1 MGQPRSNHNTITPDF
16 TRANMAPI
24 SLDSNAAKAFEDE
37 MRLTFAEKRILDL
50 KRQLCAEYERAQ
62 KAEKRAHEAE
72 KTIPTTD
79 IDAMHA
85 MRQQLLQANEEKEA
99 AVAARDKAMEE
110 AKQAKLEAKY
120 LREELEKSQPTI
132 EKLTAD
138 LHDARSSRPI
148 LDQTA
153 VNQLHTT
160 ITARDAKIE
169 HLVDKYETL
178 ATKHFDV
185 LSQAN
190 KSSETSQSYQL
201 KNEQQAVE
209 LKELSTKL
217 AAAESARDRYLFP
230 RRDLN
235 VFCG

>member
-1 MGQPRSNHNTITPDF
+1 
-16 TRANMAPI
+16 MAPI

-132 EKLTAD
+132 DKLTAD

>member
-1 MGQPRSNHNTITPDF
+1 
-16 TRANMAPI
+16 MAPI
-24 SLDSNAAKAFEDE
+24 SLDSTAAKAFEDE

-62 KAEKRAHEAE
+62 KAEKRAEEAA
-72 KTIPTTD
+72 KSISNTD
-79 IDAMHA
+79 ADAIRA

-110 AKQAKLEAKY
+110 AKQAKLESKY
-120 LREELEKSQPTI
+120 LREELEKSQTKI

-138 LHDARSSRPI
+138 LHDAHSSRPT

-153 VNQLHTT
+153 VHQLHTT

-169 HLVDKYETL
+169 QLVDKYETL

-230 RRDLN
+230 KRDLN

>member
-1 MGQPRSNHNTITPDF
+1 
-16 TRANMAPI
+16 MAPI

-62 KAEKRAHEAE
+62 KAEKRAEEAA
-72 KTIPTTD
+72 KSISNTD
-79 IDAMHA
+79 ADAIRA

-132 EKLTAD
+132 DKLTAD